1 MENDFDTLSKQ
12 MKLEQAIDII
22 YNSVGTY
29 GSDAGEILNKAIG
42 LIRQAQRN
50 PNLKHCHPYKEST

>member
-1 MENDFDTLSKQ
+1 MENDFETLSKQ

-22 YNSVGTY
+22 YNGVGIY

-42 LIRQAQRN
+42 LIRQAQRS
-50 PNLKHCHPYKEST
+50 PYLKHCHPHQESV